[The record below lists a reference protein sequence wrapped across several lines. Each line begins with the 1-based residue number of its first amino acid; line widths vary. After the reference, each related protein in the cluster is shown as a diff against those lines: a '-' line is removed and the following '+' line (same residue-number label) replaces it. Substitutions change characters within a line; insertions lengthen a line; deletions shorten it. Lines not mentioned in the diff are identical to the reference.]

1 VLILSVDGL
10 HAQDLERM
18 ISSKPFSAMAKL
30 AGAGVRYT
38 KAMAPFPSDSFPSV
52 LAQMTGGTPK
62 STGILYDISYDR
74 SLSPAGSNCEATG
87 AKVDFSEAANR
98 DPKALDGGGGFDDA
112 KLPRDPA
119 RGCVPVLPHEYLR
132 VNTLFEVVK
141 AAGGRT
147 AWSDKHLSY
156 DVLNGP
162 SGKGVDDLYDPD
174 IAAKGLTKSIPLTEQ
189 YDDGKVDVIL
199 KQIIGQD
206 HMGATAAVPML
217 FGMDF
222 QAVSV
227 AQKLATAGYMDSQA
241 TPSAML
247 QGALDHTDASLAR
260 ILAALD
266 TAKLRVS
273 TTVILT
279 GTHGQSP
286 IDPAARRVINTRV
299 IPTLVE
305 QVQMGLVASV
315 TQDAV
320 ALVWLTDHTKAEA
333 AALNL
338 EQHKMDAGVDHV
350 LRGAALADMFG
361 DPAQEPRAP
370 DLAVIVQEGV
380 IYADSAK
387 GGEHGGFS
395 DDDRHVALVVAAPGA
410 GSKTVDDGV
419 ETRQVAPT
427 VLQAL
432 GLDPAKLD
440 SVKAEGTHPLP

>member
-1 VLILSVDGL
+1 
-10 HAQDLERM
+10 
-18 ISSKPFSAMAKL
+18 
-30 AGAGVRYT
+30 
-38 KAMAPFPSDSFPSV
+38 
-52 LAQMTGGTPK
+52 
-62 STGILYDISYDR
+62 
-74 SLSPAGSNCEATG
+74 
-87 AKVDFSEAANR
+87 
-98 DPKALDGGGGFDDA
+98 
-112 KLPRDPA
+112 
-119 RGCVPVLPHEYLR
+119 
-132 VNTLFEVVK
+132 
-141 AAGGRT
+141 
-147 AWSDKHLSY
+147 
-156 DVLNGP
+156 
-162 SGKGVDDLYDPD
+162 
-174 IAAKGLTKSIPLTEQ
+174 
-189 YDDGKVDVIL
+189 
-199 KQIIGQD
+199 
-206 HMGATAAVPML
+206 
-217 FGMDF
+217 
-222 QAVSV
+222 
-227 AQKLATAGYMDSQA
+227 
-241 TPSAML
+241 
-247 QGALDHTDASLAR
+247 
-260 ILAALD
+260 
-266 TAKLRVS
+266 
-273 TTVILT
+273 
-279 GTHGQSP
+279 
-286 IDPAARRVINTRV
+286 VINTRV